1 MTTTGLGTP
10 HAVRTQR
17 LLAGAHLPLLTHY
30 MHSWWNAPRLEVRAR
45 REDNGL
51 YRVPEARRVAAGLV
65 QVREGD
71 RVECTNSIQSV
82 TTFSSA

>member
-1 MTTTGLGTP
+1 
-10 HAVRTQR
+10 VD
-17 LLAGAHLPLLTHY
+17 
-30 MHSWWNAPRLEVRAR
+30 APRLEVRAR
-45 REDNGL
+45 REDNSL

-82 TTFSSA
+82 TTFGSA